1 MDYWTAIDNIYNL
14 TLTLSFLILMILM
27 FHIGRKGIKVNN
39 RYGGI
44 STIICGI
51 CFLIFGLYNSIVRFF
66 PYPYNGFM
74 VWWIG
79 IILLVSF
86 SFFAIIKREV
96 RKMESETEDV
106 NLKGEKKPIL
116 KRYIERMT
124 KENPYREDITFKM
137 ELIRKSFHLMGL
149 LLLLAYFGFF
159 ALYPVTLIVS
169 DSVIVLI
176 NQIQPAYELIWG
188 PISLFP
194 FISGDFQAIIYLT
207 MMALI
212 GALMFA
218 IISDLIRIIWG
229 PEYSIFNFLT
239 KSMLRNKEINAT
251 GPQIYIIT
259 GFIFSYMLY
268 MVGILHILAVF
279 SGILIACLS
288 DAAAALIGRRYG
300 KHKVIVRSK
309 DTKSVEGFL
318 AGIVLAYIIG
328 LILVGP
334 IYALIG
340 ALIFFLTDYFPI
352 YTADN
357 ILNPIFIPLGMQLF
371 IHLLGLPVGWF

>member
-188 PISLFP
+188 PI
-194 FISGDFQAIIYLT
+194 D
-207 MMALI
+207 
-212 GALMFA
+212 
-218 IISDLIRIIWG
+218 
-229 PEYSIFNFLT
+229 
-239 KSMLRNKEINAT
+239 K
-251 GPQIYIIT
+251 
-259 GFIFSYMLY
+259 FS
-268 MVGILHILAVF
+268 
-279 SGILIACLS
+279 
-288 DAAAALIGRRYG
+288 
-300 KHKVIVRSK
+300 
-309 DTKSVEGFL
+309 
-318 AGIVLAYIIG
+318 
-328 LILVGP
+328 
-334 IYALIG
+334 
-340 ALIFFLTDYFPI
+340 
-352 YTADN
+352 
-357 ILNPIFIPLGMQLF
+357 
-371 IHLLGLPVGWF
+371 